1 MNSPTNPDALQGFTD
16 AVAKR
21 LTGTAG
27 AIGSPCSDREL
38 AAAAWPNA
46 EPWGDLSPQECE
58 EAIQRQLNSASPP
71 NDTGQ

>member
-1 MNSPTNPDALQGFTD
+1 MNSTTNPDALQGFTD

-58 EAIQRQLNSASPP
+58 EAIRRQLNSAP
-71 NDTGQ
+71 NSTDTGQ

>member
-58 EAIQRQLNSASPP
+58 EAIRRQLNSTSPP

>member
-46 EPWGDLSPQECE
+46 EPWDDLSPQEYE
-58 EAIQRQLNSASPP
+58 EAIRRQLNSTSPP

>member
-58 EAIQRQLNSASPP
+58 EATQRQLNSASPP

>member
-58 EAIQRQLNSASPP
+58 EAIQRQLNSAP
-71 NDTGQ
+71 NSTDTGQ

>member
-46 EPWGDLSPQECE
+46 EPWADLSPQECE

-71 NDTGQ
+71 NDTDQ

>member
-1 MNSPTNPDALQGFTD
+1 MNSTTNPDALQGFTD

-27 AIGSPCSDREL
+27 AIGSPCSEREL

-58 EAIQRQLNSASPP
+58 EAIRRQLNSASPP